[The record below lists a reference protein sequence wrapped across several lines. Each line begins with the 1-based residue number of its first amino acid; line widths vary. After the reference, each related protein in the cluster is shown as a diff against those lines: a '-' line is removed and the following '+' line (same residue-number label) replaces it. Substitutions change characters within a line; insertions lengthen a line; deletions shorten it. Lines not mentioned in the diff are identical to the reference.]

1 MISIQF
7 MIFIGFKTPYGIFA
21 IGGLHCLP
29 IFMFAQKNQFFHP
42 NIIPSWITTICMI
55 KPF

>member
-1 MISIQF
+1 MISIQL
-7 MIFIGFKTPYGIFA
+7 MIFIGFKTPYGILA

-42 NIIPSWITTICMI
+42 NIIPSWITTICMF